1 MTAYNSHYRPL
12 LQEELKTAIPA
23 YRDLRPLDRRTD
35 DELEILLNHIRAV
48 GLICSPRN
56 KPGQSRNG
64 WEQGGDLI
72 RTNDR
77 WLTLIQ
83 WFGSSRSRCFND
95 AFDYLRNNNV
105 EHNIT
110 YRPAKNTNGRTH
122 YKAGLCIGND
132 SPHFSNSKSYTMKCN
147 TVTVIK
153 KYKNGKYWGEPVY
166 DMDETGMSE
175 IIKEIKKEI
184 LEGLDEKVLK
194 DKEEYDKKMDGKGQ
208 LYDYLVDMEISKI
221 LKEAYISGK

>member
-1 MTAYNSHYRPL
+1 MTAYNSHYSPL

-23 YRDLRPLDRRTD
+23 YRDLRPLDRRND

-64 WEQGGDLI
+64 WEQGSDLI
-72 RTNDR
+72 RSNEK

-83 WFGSSRSRCFND
+83 WFGSTRSRCYD
-95 AFDYLRNNNV
+95 DVCEYLANNNV
-105 EHNIT
+105 EYRINSSREEIGGRMR
-110 YRPAKNTNGRTH
+110 YRPGIF
-122 YKAGLCIGND
+122 IGND

-166 DMDETGMSE
+166 DMNETEMSE
-175 IIKEIKKEI
+175 IIREIKKEI

-208 LYDYLVDMEISKI
+208 LYDYLVDTEISK
-221 LKEAYISGK
+221 LMEKAYRSGK